1 MVLTGDHLMNVDNSS
16 IMAAENTNGPVQQE
30 PQEAEKPA
38 WYDFLIN
45 IFKILLETSNFKYGI
60 KKKF

>member
-1 MVLTGDHLMNVDNSS
+1 MVLTGDHLMTADNTS
-16 IMAAENTNGPVQQE
+16 IMAAENTNTPVQQE